1 MDTNILFFDVKD
13 LNIKKIKGDEENLE
27 FKTNTL
33 LPHSNILG
41 D

>member
-13 LNIKKIKGDEENLE
+13 LDIKKIKGDEVNLE

-33 LPHSNILG
+33 
-41 D
+41 